1 MAQGYSVTCVTAL
14 AVPEAIMGQSERGLI
29 MPTDLPAVSS
39 RKRNA
44 QAQTQADITM
54 VLVWV
59 IICLVMLVLLL
70 ADQSFAKATIEWECL
85 F

>member
-1 MAQGYSVTCVTAL
+1 MTGVTAL
-14 AVPEAIMGQSERGLI
+14 AVPEAMLGQPERRLV
-29 MPTDLPAVSS
+29 MPTDLPAVSA

-44 QAQTQADITM
+44 QAQTKTDITM
-54 VLVWV
+54 VLIWV
-59 IICLVMLVLLL
+59 IICLVVLVLLL

>member
-1 MAQGYSVTCVTAL
+1 MVGQ
-14 AVPEAIMGQSERGLI
+14 PERRLI
-29 MPTDLPAVSS
+29 MPTDLPAASA

-44 QAQTQADITM
+44 QTQTQADITM

-59 IICLVMLVLLL
+59 IICLVTLVLLL

>member
-1 MAQGYSVTCVTAL
+1 
-14 AVPEAIMGQSERGLI
+14 
-29 MPTDLPAVSS
+29 MPTDLLRAVSAQK
-39 RKRNA
+39 RKA
-44 QAQTQADITM
+44 HAQTQTEITI

-59 IICLVMLVLLL
+59 IIWLGMLVLLL